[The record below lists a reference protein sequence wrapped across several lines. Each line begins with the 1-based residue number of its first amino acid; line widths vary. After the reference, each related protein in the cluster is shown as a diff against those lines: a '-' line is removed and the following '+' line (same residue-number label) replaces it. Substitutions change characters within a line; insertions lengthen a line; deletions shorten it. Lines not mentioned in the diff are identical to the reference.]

1 MRAGSFYPVN
11 AMAEDFTLTNLELR
25 DSTETGEAAAGLSH
39 ASMKGMFLLT
49 VLELAARGEPRG
61 AVTVLHDA
69 GDSGARYTDLAAS
82 LAEAGWAVALP
93 DMRGHGQTEGPRG
106 HSAGLKEVWRDV
118 EEIQNHLAYRMP
130 DDPKVLV
137 GQGLGALYALSYA
150 LEKPGSL
157 AAIVLVAPLHEP
169 SFSRPAPPAGL
180 KKLLGKKPKGDDP
193 GSVGYRGDQLTRD
206 GARAAA
212 WASAD
217 GTHDVITLRAID
229 QAEEAARDYLPRV
242 AETGIPVLVLHGEDD
257 PISDVAKSQALSGDG
272 VTVQTLPGMRHHPLQ
287 EADSGS
293 VHSAI
298 TTWLDE
304 ALTR

>member
-1 MRAGSFYPVN
+1 
-11 AMAEDFTLTNLELR
+11 MADDFTLTNLELR

-69 GDSGARYTDLAAS
+69 GDSGARYTELAAA
-82 LAEAGWAVALP
+82 LADVGWAVALP

-150 LEKPGSL
+150 LERPGTL
-157 AAIVLVAPLHEP
+157 AAVVLVAPLHEP
-169 SFSRPAPPAGL
+169 SFQRPAPPGGL

-193 GSVGYRGDQLTRD
+193 GSVDYSGDQLTAD

-212 WASAD
+212 WGTAD
-217 GTHDVITLRAID
+217 GTHDVITLRAIE
-229 QAEEAARDYLPRV
+229 QAEEAARTYLPKIGG
-242 AETGIPVLVLHGEDD
+242 TGAPVLVLHGEDD
-257 PISDVAKSQALSGDG
+257 MLADVQKSRALAGDG
-272 VTVQTLPGMRHHPLQ
+272 VTVRTLPGMRHHPLQ
-287 EADSGS
+287 EAEAGA
-293 VHSAI
+293 VHAEI
-298 TTWLDE
+298 TRWLDE
-304 ALTR
+304 VLAS